1 MKEKLIK
8 TEIKENKM
16 KMNLKQFDYS
26 EESYLSKF
34 FFYWAYKI
42 INMSQKIPIK
52 VEYLGKLNSHYSS
65 QFFFNDIFNIWE
77 KKGYKKRKYNPLLQA
92 VLRNDIFDLIFVF
105 ISTIINSCLN
115 VFGLYLFRIII
126 QLFLEKNPVNK
137 YDICLVSIYLIIRL
151 FDFLLQR
158 KIAEI
163 LRNLGNKSSVELI
176 CLVYHKLLKLSPS
189 VDIKSGQIYNFIQ
202 SDSIKLAKLI
212 GVSPNLLSIPFLIIM
227 YNYLLFKYMGIS
239 FIFGFIVMIIFFI
252 VNIYYRKQFSLYL
265 KLHIKKK

>member
-77 KKGYKKRKYNPLLQA
+77 KKGYKKKN
-92 VLRNDIFDLIFVF
+92 
-105 ISTIINSCLN
+105 IIL
-115 VFGLYLFRIII
+115 
-126 QLFLEKNPVNK
+126 
-137 YDICLVSIYLIIRL
+137 
-151 FDFLLQR
+151 
-158 KIAEI
+158 
-163 LRNLGNKSSVELI
+163 
-176 CLVYHKLLKLSPS
+176 
-189 VDIKSGQIYNFIQ
+189 
-202 SDSIKLAKLI
+202 
-212 GVSPNLLSIPFLIIM
+212 
-227 YNYLLFKYMGIS
+227 
-239 FIFGFIVMIIFFI
+239 
-252 VNIYYRKQFSLYL
+252 YYRLY
-265 KLHIKKK
+265 